1 MPSTHTPVFTSALK
15 VDGVAVTLKLA
26 AGSSSKYTF
35 SIDLTG
41 GKTSMKFALF
51 HAATSLSLDCFITDS
66 RDHANGGTDVRT
78 TRVIKLPHG
87 ALPGLGI

>member
-35 SIDLTG
+35 GIDLTG
-41 GKTSMKFALF
+41 AKGFPEPYVFTA
-51 HAATSLSLDCFITDS
+51 D
-66 RDHANGGTDVRT
+66 NGRLEFVNQVPCTG
-78 TRVIKLPHG
+78 PCG
-87 ALPGLGI
+87 GLQA

>member
-1 MPSTHTPVFTSALK
+1 MSSDA
-15 VDGVAVTLKLA
+15 AVLLA
-26 AGSSSKYTF
+26 PFIAENATNQAPF